1 MNPIVQV
8 PQTDQS
14 KYTSRTRARR
24 VAEVSR
30 FKTCNAVDPKTRF
43 ACRRWRTSDLLS
55 QMGKPF
61 LNSSKDFSPLVN
73 SFQRP
78 SFLCTSSWLSSTLFS
93 SLSSPLNSIQLVLTH
108 LTSVP
113 PVNFSQP
120 SQTDTV
126 ANFLVLAS
134 WIAFPSDHGFNIR
147 LCYNSRVMCY
157 HTILL
162 DCWLLA
168 AAFLPRARRAVTSRA
183 AICQERAWAA
193 QPHKSTQAAKLS
205 YKGTFRQ
212 RKLSTLH

>member
-1 MNPIVQV
+1 
-8 PQTDQS
+8 
-14 KYTSRTRARR
+14 
-24 VAEVSR
+24 
-30 FKTCNAVDPKTRF
+30 
-43 ACRRWRTSDLLS
+43 
-55 QMGKPF
+55 MGKPF

-93 SLSSPLNSIQLVLTH
+93 SLSSPLNSVQLVLTH

-113 PVNFSQP
+113 LVNFSQP

-147 LCYNSRVMCY
+147 LCYNSRVMYY
-157 HTILL
+157 HSILL

-212 RKLSTLH
+212 RKLSTLHQAMFYTQKLLRKAALTQRSYYTEQAPKPDLDTQTEKTRFRSI